1 MLGITGAFL
10 LGFGLVFI
18 WAQIF
23 LTTAQRAERNLEVLG
38 TADDRQFPDFRYGMQ
53 IDPSTDLQRGFR
65 LLKEAGFT
73 WAKVQVRWDGIEPA
87 KDQLEWGVLDSIV
100 GHAADQNVNL
110 LFSVTATPDWARRV
124 DAELAE
130 TGPPGNPADMATFV
144 RLMAQRYAGRVQAYE
159 IWNEQNLAREWG
171 GVGSPDAREY
181 VDLLKAV
188 YSATKQGDPNALVVA
203 GALTPAGDVDHGQGI
218 VARDDR
224 NFLREMYDAGMKGS
238 YDILGVHPSGFNNPP
253 TDDPATNSTNGIEF
267 KGHWS
272 FYFRNFEN
280 YRKIMEEFGDG
291 EKKIWFTEFGW
302 ASSPNPAQEY
312 AYAREV
318 SQEQQATYLVEA
330 IEMARTSGFVDGVFV
345 WNLNFAP
352 NAAPE
357 DLQGKRAFSIVN
369 PNWTPRPAFDALRT
383 MIK

>member
-1 MLGITGAFL
+1 M
-10 LGFGLVFI
+10 GFGLVFI

-23 LTTAQRAERNLEVLG
+23 LTTADRAERNLEVLG

-53 IDPSTDLQRGFR
+53 IDPSSDLERGFR

-100 GHAADQNVNL
+100 SQAADQNVSL
-110 LFSVTATPDWARRV
+110 LFSVVATPDWARRV
-124 DAELAE
+124 DADLAE

-171 GVGSPDAREY
+171 GVDSPNAKEY
-181 VDLLKAV
+181 VDLLNAV

-203 GALTPAGDVDHGQGI
+203 GALTPAGDVDLGQGI
-218 VARDDR
+218 LARDDR
-224 NFLREMYDAGMKGS
+224 NFLREMYQAGMKGS
-238 YDILGVHPSGFNNPP
+238 YDVLGVHPSGFNNPP
-253 TDDPATNSTNGIEF
+253 ADDPETNSTGSSEF

-280 YRKIMEEFGDG
+280 YRKIMEEFGDAD
-291 EKKIWFTEFGW
+291 KKIWFTEFGW

-312 AYAREV
+312 AYAKDV

-330 IEMARTSGFVDGVFV
+330 IEMARSSGFVDGVFV

-357 DLQGKRAFSIVN
+357 DSQGKRAFSIVN
-369 PNWTPRPAFDALRT
+369 PNWTPRPAYDALRT